1 MYEVGPCIL
10 VLFPTQQKCFR
21 EEGGPVIP
29 EGIDA
34 PQLSQRA
41 LGDLATEVLREMITG
56 GTFQPGQHLKESEL
70 ADALKVSRGPIRQA
84 LARLEV
90 EGHVELRR
98 HRGAFVSTLTKRDV
112 EEVHTLRGAI
122 ERLAASRACTA
133 MTSDG
138 FAEMDTVLEQMKSVD
153 TKIDPEDAVQLDL
166 QFHDII
172 YAYCDHSRVQ
182 RVWASIR
189 GQVTVF
195 LRARNASF
203 PDFLEVGYSEHLEL
217 RDALAL
223 NDPQAAQD
231 AIDKHISGAYERL
244 KRLNL
249 PER

>member
-1 MYEVGPCIL
+1 MI
-10 VLFPTQQKCFR
+10 
-21 EEGGPVIP
+21 PVIP
-29 EGIDA
+29 EGIDS
-34 PQLSQRA
+34 PVLSQRA
-41 LGDLATEVLREMITG
+41 LGDLATDVLREMIAV
-56 GTFQPGQHLKESEL
+56 GTFQPGQHLKESVL

-90 EGHVELRR
+90 EGYVELRR
-98 HRGAFVSTLTKRDV
+98 HRGAFVSTLTRTDV

-122 ERLAASRACTA
+122 ERLAASRACTG

-138 FAEMDTVLEQMKSVD
+138 FAEMDAVLEQMKSVD
-153 TKIDPEDAVQLDL
+153 TKIEPEDAVQLDL

-203 PDFLEVGYSEHLEL
+203 PDFLEVGYVEHLEL
-217 RDALAL
+217 RNALAL
-223 NDPQAAQD
+223 SDPQAAQD
-231 AIDKHISGAYERL
+231 GIDKHILGAYERL

-249 PER
+249 PDR

>member
-1 MYEVGPCIL
+1 MIS
-10 VLFPTQQKCFR
+10 
-21 EEGGPVIP
+21 EGMGTVSPLP
-29 EGIDA
+29 
-34 PQLSQRA
+34 SQRA
-41 LGDLATEVLREMITG
+41 LGDLVTDVLREMITDG
-56 GTFQPGQHLKESEL
+56 KFQPGQHLKESVL

-84 LARLEV
+84 LSRLEV

-98 HRGAFVSTLTKRDV
+98 HRGAFVSTLTRADV
-112 EEVHTLRGAI
+112 EEVHTLRGAV
-122 ERLAASRACTA
+122 ERLAASRACTR
-133 MTSDG
+133 MQGNG
-138 FAEMDTVLEQMKSVD
+138 FAEMDAVLEQMKSVD
-153 TKIDPEDAVQLDL
+153 TAIDPEDAVVLDL

-195 LRARNASF
+195 LRARNVSF
-203 PDFLEVGYSEHLEL
+203 PDFLEVGYVEHLEL

-223 NDPQAAQD
+223 GDPQAAQD

-249 PER
+249 PDR

>member
-1 MYEVGPCIL
+1 MIS
-10 VLFPTQQKCFR
+10 
-21 EEGGPVIP
+21 EGMVSPLP
-29 EGIDA
+29 
-34 PQLSQRA
+34 SQRP
-41 LGDLATEVLREMITG
+41 LGDLVTDVLRSMITDG
-56 GTFQPGQHLKESEL
+56 KFQPGQHLKESEL

-84 LARLEV
+84 LARLET

-98 HRGAFVSTLTKRDV
+98 HRGAFVSTLNKSVV

-122 ERLAASRACTA
+122 ERLAASRACLR
-133 MTSDG
+133 MEGNG
-138 FAEMDTVLEQMKSVD
+138 FAEMDAVLEQMKSVD
-153 TKIDPEDAVQLDL
+153 TKIDPEDAVVLDL

-172 YAYCDHSRVQ
+172 YAYCDHSWVQ

-203 PDFLEVGYSEHLEL
+203 PDFLEVGYVEHLEL

-223 NDPQAAQD
+223 GDPEAAQA
-231 AIDKHISGAYERL
+231 AIDKHITGAYERL

-249 PER
+249 PAR

>member
-1 MYEVGPCIL
+1 L
-10 VLFPTQQKCFR
+10 
-21 EEGGPVIP
+21 IP
-29 EGIDA
+29 EGTVS
-34 PQLSQRA
+34 PLPSQRA
-41 LGDLATEVLREMITG
+41 LGDLVTDVLRDMVTN
-56 GTFQPGQHLKESEL
+56 GTFKPGQHLKEAAL

-98 HRGAFVSTLTKRDV
+98 HRGAFVSTLTQTDV

-122 ERLAASRACTA
+122 ERLAASRACTR
-133 MTSDG
+133 MHPDG
-138 FAEMDTVLEQMKSVD
+138 FAAMDAVLEEMHKVD
-153 TKIDPEDAVQLDL
+153 ANIDPEDAVRLDL

-182 RVWASIR
+182 RVWDSIR
-189 GQVTVF
+189 GQVTVY

-203 PDFLEVGYSEHLEL
+203 PDFLEVGYSEHREL

-223 NDPQAAQD
+223 GDPQAAQD
-231 AIDKHISGAYERL
+231 GIEKHIRGAYDRL
-244 KRLNL
+244 KQLDL

>member
-1 MYEVGPCIL
+1 MIS
-10 VLFPTQQKCFR
+10 
-21 EEGGPVIP
+21 EGMVSPLP
-29 EGIDA
+29 
-34 PQLSQRA
+34 SQRP
-41 LGDLATEVLREMITG
+41 LGDLVTDVLRAMITDG
-56 GTFQPGQHLKESEL
+56 KFQPGQHLKESEL

-84 LARLEV
+84 LSRLET

-98 HRGAFVSTLTKRDV
+98 HRGAFVSTLNRSVV

-122 ERLAASRACTA
+122 ERLAAGRACLR
-133 MTSDG
+133 MEGDG
-138 FAEMDTVLEQMKSVD
+138 FAEMDAVLEQMKSVD
-153 TKIDPEDAVQLDL
+153 TKIDPEDAVVLDL

-172 YAYCDHSRVQ
+172 YAYCDHSWVQ

-203 PDFLEVGYSEHLEL
+203 PDFLEVGYVEHLEL

-223 NDPQAAQD
+223 GDPEAAQA
-231 AIDKHISGAYERL
+231 AIDKHITGAYERL

-249 PER
+249 PAR

>member
-1 MYEVGPCIL
+1 MYNLGRTVDG
-10 VLFPTQQKCFR
+10 V
-21 EEGGPVIP
+21 VIP
-29 EGIDA
+29 EGTVSL
-34 PQLSQRA
+34 PPLPSQRP
-41 LGDLATEVLREMITG
+41 LGDLVTDVLREMITDG
-56 GTFQPGQHLKESEL
+56 KFVPGQHLKESAL
-70 ADALKVSRGPIRQA
+70 AEALKVSRGPIRQA

-98 HRGAFVSTLTKRDV
+98 NRGAFVSTLTRADV

-122 ERLAASRACTA
+122 ERLAAGRACTRMA
-133 MTSDG
+133 SGG
-138 FAEMDTVLEQMKSVD
+138 FTEMDAVLEQMKSVD
-153 TKIDPEDAVQLDL
+153 TAIDPEDAVVLDL

-172 YAYCDHSRVQ
+172 YAHCDHTRVQ

-203 PDFLEVGYSEHLEL
+203 PDFAEVGYVEHLEL
-217 RDALAL
+217 RNALAL
-223 NDPQAAQD
+223 ADPAAAQS

-249 PER
+249 PDR

>member
-1 MYEVGPCIL
+1 MIS
-10 VLFPTQQKCFR
+10 
-21 EEGGPVIP
+21 EGMVSPLP
-29 EGIDA
+29 
-34 PQLSQRA
+34 SQRP
-41 LGDLATEVLREMITG
+41 LGDLVTDVLRAMITDG
-56 GTFQPGQHLKESEL
+56 KFQPGQHLKESEL

-84 LARLEV
+84 LSRLET

-98 HRGAFVSTLTKRDV
+98 HRGAFVSTLNRSVV

-122 ERLAASRACTA
+122 ERLAAGRACLR
-133 MTSDG
+133 MEGNG
-138 FAEMDTVLEQMKSVD
+138 FAEMDAVLEQMKSVD
-153 TKIDPEDAVQLDL
+153 TKIDPEDAVVLDL

-172 YAYCDHSRVQ
+172 YAYCDHSWVQ

-203 PDFLEVGYSEHLEL
+203 PDFLEVGYVEHLEL

-223 NDPQAAQD
+223 GDPEAAQA
-231 AIDKHISGAYERL
+231 AIDKHITGAYERL

-249 PER
+249 PAR